1 MNGDNKARGNMKT
14 SGEKNYLPL
23 LVDKVQALPYHRFI
37 GLMITGYGD
46 GYCRISVPVS
56 ENVLNPCGAVHGGII
71 YSLCDVAAYIA
82 VSTTLADDQLA
93 VTSDIN
99 ASLLSAVMQGTLLVE
114 AKIIKAGKRICY
126 LEARVTDAEGNLIAV
141 SRVTKS
147 VIAYPQMKDLLKKD
161 RPGDVPI

>member
-1 MNGDNKARGNMKT
+1 MNGDIKAKGDTKS
-14 SGEKNYLPL
+14 SGDKSYLPL
-23 LVDKVQALPYHRFI
+23 LVEKVQNLPYHRFI
-37 GLMITGYGD
+37 GLTITGYGD
-46 GYCRISVPVS
+46 GCCSIRVPIS

-99 ASLLSAVMQGTLLVE
+99 ASLLSAAMQGSLLVE
-114 AKIIKAGKRICY
+114 AKVIKVGKRICY

-147 VIAYPQMKDLLKKD
+147 VIAYPKMKDLLKK
-161 RPGDVPI
+161 G